1 MWHTLAKSPK
11 SSSGRT
17 ADTFLWRSRCCSN
30 DLLVFELEWL
40 ACSRTFGFGWMYL
53 GIQCFIAYSRILCYF
68 LKTAWGWNS
77 CFVGTTCLNQQSY
90 FLSWPRC
97 FLLESHS
104 PEFCWSQLQLR
115 ETWCLKTLLRS
126 SVLCSAWTALVR
138 CCSYNLCFLK
148 YLNDYTEQSC

>member
-1 MWHTLAKSPK
+1 MWHTRAKSPK

-17 ADTFLWRSRCCSN
+17 NDTFLWRSRCCSKY
-30 DLLVFELEWL
+30 LLVFALKWL

-53 GIQCFIAYSRILCYF
+53 GIQRFIVCLHIPCYF
-68 LKTAWGWNS
+68 LKTASGCNS

-97 FLLESHS
+97 FLLESHL
-104 PEFCWSQLQLR
+104 PKFYWSQLRLR
-115 ETWCLKTLLRS
+115 ETWCLRTLLRS

-138 CCSYNLCFLK
+138 CCSYSLCCLK
-148 YLNDYTEQSC
+148 YLNDYIGQSC